1 MSGHFIFKEDNFIVF
16 ISQSFIEERND
27 SRCRTTKTARACCT
41 GNAIVNKSSDL
52 NGFDI
57 RSALSDGIGYLRYAA
72 VSLTTVLREWCFSLS
87 ERIMTFPLVTS

>member
-1 MSGHFIFKEDNFIVF
+1 MQVNHLFPLSFFNDCLNFGHEVSGHFIFKEGNFIVF

-27 SRCRTTKTARACCT
+27 SRCRTTKTPRACCT

-57 RSALSDGIGYLRYAA
+57 RSA
-72 VSLTTVLREWCFSLS
+72 
-87 ERIMTFPLVTS
+87 